1 MYGQI
6 PPIEKMETSLSVL
19 TCCEKLSLSSN
30 CIENITN
37 LDSFKNLKILSLG
50 RNNIKSLV
58 GVEAV
63 RDTLEELWISYNLIE
78 KLTGVNTLQ
87 KLKVLSI
94 RHNLV
99 KDWAE
104 FGRLADLPVLENL
117 VFKGNP
123 LEEKYSIEGNW
134 IEEASKRLP
143 KLQKLDGT
151 LLVEFQRRN
160 EA

>member
-1 MYGQI
+1 MQEAKDTDNKADVSKEVLMYGQI
-6 PPIEKMETSLSVL
+6 PPIEKMDTSLSVL

-99 KDWAE
+99 KDWGKLPSFTKE
-104 FGRLADLPVLENL
+104 FKINESIFFLKV
-117 VFKGNP
+117 
-123 LEEKYSIEGNW
+123 EEDGKRTPTGEEG
-134 IEEASKRLP
+134 A
-143 KLQKLDGT
+143 
-151 LLVEFQRRN
+151 VEFLRT
-160 EA
+160 